1 MSRSVNEIEVLA
13 RKAALGAGFPPAQA
27 DSFGRA
33 AAQHLALGGAGQA
46 LLDALDDPAN
56 SPVLRLHLLPE
67 DIRRAVPLT
76 GAELALSLQ
85 AGDEAMAPA
94 YARLAGMTVAQ
105 STVDLSGDIPKL
117 RLEIDPDSNP
127 SPLPARLD
135 LEDEVYAALAKYAAR
150 TLVPASDASRAGAGA
165 GDIDND

>member
-13 RKAALGAGFPPAQA
+13 RKAASGAGFPPAQA

-33 AAQHLALGGAGQA
+33 AAWHLALDGDSGALTEA
-46 LLDALDDPAN
+46 LADRND

-67 DIRRAVPLT
+67 DIRRALDLSGPDVV
-76 GAELALSLQ
+76 LSLQ
-85 AGDEAMAPA
+85 TGDEALAPA
-94 YARLAGMTVAQ
+94 YARLAGVTILTCEVLEQ
-105 STVDLSGDIPKL
+105 GSIPRLHLSTTDGANRSLPGRLTLDMETYRTLADL
-117 RLEIDPDSNP
+117 
-127 SPLPARLD
+127 
-135 LEDEVYAALAKYAAR
+135 AAR